1 MTKGTF
7 FLRIFCLLAL
17 LWPGLAV
24 NAIAQIQLSPP
35 PVKTQGTD
43 AQLALPV
50 PGQEQQ
56 SGTGEQNAPQNGANG
71 QQGQTQQPD
80 QTQQASPQNAEP
92 PDMTL
97 VNEATGVEADEML
110 KDWAERLN
118 KLEEMLNTAA
128 SISYELL
135 DETRTKADKVRDE
148 IDEFL
153 AVLQPK
159 VKEAEEQLENL
170 GKVPDGGEP
179 PQVASQRDEMQRIYG
194 SLTAT
199 ANVAESIRLR
209 ATQLIT
215 RIQEIRREK
224 FAKRLFERVPET
236 HSLRTWES
244 APSQFLVAFQ
254 QVGQEIATWWSGTE
268 RKAEAI
274 QLLALALL
282 IAIGTNFLA
291 VRGVRRFRAW
301 NEPGEP
307 PYWRRSTSA
316 AWVILLRLL
325 PYAATFSFFY
335 YSFRAQGLFSENLDV
350 LAYSAGRAILIVAAV
365 SALITTVLAPRR
377 RFWRLL
383 PVDDRAARRIR
394 WLVIALAVIY
404 GFTLFIGTIRD
415 VFQSPFT
422 LTVAQGFVS
431 SIAIALLV
439 MAILLTQRNA
449 RPIQD
454 APEFVWLDRLRWPV
468 WGLAIL
474 ILVTALTGF
483 TGLSG
488 FLSAQL
494 IVSGTI
500 LSVLYLLMVW
510 VDAVGE
516 SMASDE
522 VPLGQFLQNRLGLD
536 KRRREQL
543 SLPVTFLLKTA
554 ALIVTVPLVLLQL
567 GFDRGDIWLWAETL
581 FFGFK
586 IGQTEISIFG
596 IIAAILVFVIGY
608 LVARLFQ
615 SWLDRRVLETAG
627 IATGTRHSIST
638 AVGYA
643 GIIVAGLV
651 AISYAGLDLSN
662 IALVAGALS
671 VGIGLGLQ
679 GVVNNFVSGL
689 ILLAERPIKVGD
701 WVIVGG
707 EEGFVKKISVR
718 ATEIETFNRSNVII
732 PNSMFISEKV
742 ENWTLH
748 NYSGRISIDVSVHY
762 RSDPRQVR
770 DMLLEVARSNPI
782 IMKTPEPYVYFRD
795 FGADALEFTLY
806 AFTYDI
812 TRSFGLK
819 TEMRI
824 EIFEA
829 LREAG
834 VEIPYRQTDVHFRDA
849 EWLKDL
855 LGRQPQPLANGA
867 ADMPAEQPT
876 RQPRARRFSRK
887 APPRPKEPRRT
898 TIQGEAGESTGAG
911 NGGGQDS

>member
-1 MTKGTF
+1 MTKGAF

-17 LWPGLAV
+17 LWPALAV
-24 NAIAQIQLSPP
+24 DTVAQIQLSPP
-35 PVKTQGTD
+35 PVNPQGTN
-43 AQLALPV
+43 AQLSLPL

-56 SGTGEQNAPQNGANG
+56 GETDNQNALQNGANG
-71 QQGQTQQPD
+71 QQGGGQPSTQA
-80 QTQQASPQNAEP
+80 QQAPPQNAEP
-92 PDMTL
+92 PDMSI
-97 VNEATGVEADEML
+97 VNQATGVEADKL
-110 KDWAERLN
+110 LERWTKALN
-118 KLEEMLNTAA
+118 DIEEMLNAA
-128 SISYELL
+128 FISYALL
-135 DETRTKADKVRDE
+135 DEARTKTDEVRTE

-153 AVLQPK
+153 AILQPK
-159 VKEAEEQLENL
+159 VAEAKAQIDNL
-170 GKVPDGGEP
+170 GKVPEGGEP
-179 PQVASQRDEMQRIYG
+179 PQVASQRDEMQRIFG

-199 ANVAESIRLR
+199 ANIADSTKLR
-209 ATQLIT
+209 ANQLIS

-224 FAKRLFERVPET
+224 FAERIFERVPEA
-236 HSLRTWES
+236 HSLRTWQN
-244 APSQFLVAFQ
+244 APSQFVVAFQ
-254 QVGQEIATWWSGTE
+254 QVGNEISTWWAETE
-268 RKAEAI
+268 RKSEAI
-274 QLLALALL
+274 QLIILAVL
-282 IAIGTNFLA
+282 IAIITHFLA
-291 VRGVRRFRAW
+291 FRGVRRFRAW
-301 NEPGEP
+301 DEPGEP

-316 AWVILLRLL
+316 AWVILVRLM
-325 PYAATFSFFY
+325 PYAVTLGFLY
-335 YSFRAQGLFSENLDV
+335 YSFRVQGLFSENLDL
-350 LAYSAGRAILIVAAV
+350 LAYSAGRSLLIVAAV

-383 PVDDRAARRIR
+383 PMDDHAARRIR
-394 WLVIALAVIY
+394 WLVIALSVIY
-404 GFTLFIGTIRD
+404 GFTLFINTIRD
-415 VFQSPFT
+415 VFSSPFT

-449 RPIQD
+449 RPVHD
-454 APEFVWLDRLRWPV
+454 APEFFWLDRLRWPV
-468 WGLAIL
+468 AVLAVAIL
-474 ILVTALTGF
+474 ITALSGF
-483 TGLSG
+483 IGLSG

-500 LSVLYLLMVW
+500 LAVLYLLMVW

-516 SMASDE
+516 SMTSDE
-522 VPLGQFLQNRLGLD
+522 VPLGQFLQDRLGLE

-543 SLPVTFLLKTA
+543 SLPVTFFLKTL
-554 ALIVTVPLVLLQL
+554 ALLVTIPLVLLQL
-567 GFDRGDIWLWAETL
+567 GFDGKDLWLWAETL

-596 IIAAILVFVIGY
+596 IIAAILVFVLGY

-615 SWLDRRVLETAG
+615 GWLDRRVLETAG
-627 IATGTRHSIST
+627 IATGTRHSIRT

-689 ILLAERPIKVGD
+689 ILLAERPVKVGD

-707 EEGFVKKISVR
+707 EEGFVRKISVR
-718 ATEIETFNRSNVII
+718 ATEIETFNRSSVVI

-770 DMLLEVARSNPI
+770 EMLLEVARSNPI
-782 IMKTPEPYVYFRD
+782 IMKNPEPYVYFRD

-824 EIFEA
+824 QIFEA
-829 LREAG
+829 LRDAG

-849 EWLKDL
+849 EWLKDVL
-855 LGRQPQPLANGA
+855 IRQPQPLSNGA
-867 ADMPAEQPT
+867 AEMQTEPST
-876 RQPRARRFSRK
+876 RQTRARRFSK
-887 APPRPKEPRRT
+887 KPPPRSKDPRRA
-898 TIQGEAGESTGAG
+898 TIQGEAGESTGSG